1 MAGILDPASRQDET
15 GCGRLRKYD
24 LTIASGAGAS
34 SLSWLAGPLVGR
46 LSVCASGG
54 ASPEIQWGCR
64 SDLCQYTK
72 IYVNLRFSTKFRKGN
87 LTPVKFSFSTIFDI
101 FRRLLLRE
109 RDWNQGG
116 ILAGGD
122 LPPCGA
128 NTTACPLMEGHG
140 SPWATPKQPQL
151 FGPAA
156 RRGPLKFRRV
166 QGPFSKGRLVA
177 VRRQRN
183 SLPAAAAAGVA
194 DQNDMAET
202 SHVILAA

>member
-1 MAGILDPASRQDET
+1 MGVGR
-15 GCGRLRKYD
+15 RLR
-24 LTIASGAGAS
+24 
-34 SLSWLAGPLVGR
+34 R
-46 LSVCASGG
+46 G

-72 IYVNLRFSTKFRKGN
+72 IYVNLRFFTKFRKGN

-122 LPPCGA
+122 FGVSQ
-128 NTTACPLMEGHG
+128 NTTARPLMEGHG

-156 RRGPLKFRRV
+156 RRGPLKFGRV

-183 SLPAAAAAGVA
+183 SLPAAAAAGV
-194 DQNDMAET
+194 DGRYPGRE
-202 SHVILAA
+202 LALGTDHRRGNAPFLWPQPRLSGEDALVLMSISTRAHTYLDNKYPPGV